1 MGVKIRDIADKLG
14 VSPGTVSKALNDR
27 KGVGDKLKA
36 KIKRVAKE
44 MEYHPNP
51 IARRL
56 SMNKSNTIGVFIL
69 SRDKIRLRESFAIEI
84 LDGVA
89 EEANKRGYDIL
100 LFTNTSS
107 LYQNVNY
114 LKLCKERRVE
124 GAIFFGL
131 ALNDPELEEI
141 KQADIPVAIIDLK
154 IKGENIGYISSDNP
168 TGINQ
173 ALDYLTELGHQRVG
187 FFKST
192 KEAEV
197 SEIRFRAY
205 QDYLLERNLYNPAY
219 VWEGD
224 FTKESGE
231 RLAQEVLSLKQ
242 RPTAILSANDSMA
255 LGAMGTFKAAG
266 LKIPDDISL
275 VGFDNMPATQY
286 TSPKLTTINQDGIL
300 FGKEAV
306 NFILNKLNANSV
318 EVVKEKLLKPELII
332 RNSVKD
338 LR

>member
-1 MGVKIRDIADKLG
+1 MGVKIRDIANRLG

-44 MEYHPNP
+44 MNYHPNP

-69 SRDKIRLRESFAIEI
+69 SRDKIKLRESFAIEI
-84 LDGVA
+84 LDGIA
-89 EEANKRGYDIL
+89 DEANKRGYDIL
-100 LFTNTSS
+100 LFTNNSS
-107 LYQNVNY
+107 LHQKVNY

-141 KQADIPVAIIDLK
+141 KRSDIPVAIIDLK
-154 IKGENIGYISSDNP
+154 VEGEHVGYISSDNP

-173 ALDYLTELGHQRVG
+173 ALDYLTDLGHQKIG

-192 KEAEV
+192 KDAEV

-205 QDYLLERNLYNPAY
+205 KDYLLQRNLYNPTY

-224 FTKESGE
+224 FTRESGE
-231 RLAQEVLSLKQ
+231 SLAKEVLGLDS

-255 LGAMGTFKAAG
+255 LGAMRTFKDVG

-275 VGFDNMPATQY
+275 IGFDNMPAAQY
-286 TSPKLTTINQDGIL
+286 TNPELTTINQDGVA

-306 NFILNKLNANSV
+306 DFILNKLDGLQV
-318 EVVKEKLLKPELII
+318 EKERFLRPELII
-332 RNSVKD
+332 RNSVKEI
-338 LR
+338 R